1 MPVASAG
8 ATSTQPNIRSLCTM
22 QTYMYEPGV
31 SNVRVNVL
39 FGGAPGAI
47 GSLAMMPELANVP
60 GPLYV
65 SIGPPGRRV
74 GKTIWGLSCAA
85 SGGAPGIG
93 AAKPGSIS
101 PGAPSGSWMAPGPH
115 ALTSF
120 TNEAVWISSPAMR

>member
-1 MPVASAG
+1 MSVASAG
-8 ATSTQPNIRSLCTM
+8 ATSTQPNMRSLWTM

-39 FGGAPGAI
+39 FGGAPGAM
-47 GSLAMMPELANVP
+47 GSLAMMPELANAP

-65 SIGPPGRRV
+65 STGAPGNRV
-74 GKTIWGLSCAA
+74 GKAICGFSCAA

-101 PGAPSGSWMAPGPH
+101 PGAPSGS
-115 ALTSF
+115 
-120 TNEAVWISSPAMR
+120 